1 MLFVVRLEVN
11 PIPLARNVACLDH
24 SVAGARKLVVYGRGG
39 ENELLHQSRDI
50 PEVAREVGIGC
61 LARDSG
67 GFGFLSEKSAK
78 ARVNLVFI
86 EVTKSARDRA
96 SLNE

>member
-50 PEVAREVGIGC
+50 PEVAREVGTGC

-67 GFGFLSEKSAK
+67 GFGFLSETSVK
-78 ARVNLVFI
+78 ARVKVSKI
-86 EVTKSARDRA
+86 E
-96 SLNE
+96 